1 MSICRYTNAQL
12 YDSVRGSIVLHNES
26 RAINDGKAV
35 EIFKAL
41 SNQTRVS
48 ILQMLKEPETHFS
61 IQAHVIKEEGFAGGV
76 CVSDICKKIGL
87 SQSTTSQYLSILQQ
101 SGLVEMKRIGQW
113 TYYRR
118 NEETIKQFEQFISAQ
133 L

>member
-1 MSICRYTNAQL
+1 LKHEFDRM
-12 YDSVRGSIVLHNES
+12 GNEQ
-26 RAINDGKAV
+26 AV

-48 ILQMLKEPETHFS
+48 ILQMLKDPDANFS
-61 IQAHVIKEEGFAGGV
+61 AQSHVIKEEDFEGGV
-76 CVSDICKKIGL
+76 CVSDIRSKTGI
-87 SQSTTSQYLSILQQ
+87 SQSTTSQYLSILLQ

-118 NEETIKQFEQFISAQ
+118 NEQTIKQFETYIG
-133 L
+133 LNI

>member
-1 MSICRYTNAQL
+1 MT
-12 YDSVRGSIVLHNES
+12 DE
-26 RAINDGKAV
+26 KAV

-41 SNQTRVS
+41 SNQTRVR
-48 ILQMLKEPETHFS
+48 ILQMLKDPEKNFS
-61 IQAHVIKEEGFAGGV
+61 TEAHVIKEGEFIGGV
-76 CVSDICKKIGL
+76 CVSDIHKNSGI

-101 SGLVEMKRIGQW
+101 SGLLEMKRIGQW

-118 NEETIKQFEQFISAQ
+118 NEETIKQFEHYIRSK